1 MSGGSAGRLVAF
13 VVREG
18 EHAEEVEE
26 DAEVEEARARRTSP
40 CTHPANHIAWS
51 GNTNASSASRIARP
65 STPADDGEARVG
77 DDEVE
82 EDAHGEERVGAQ
94 PRIEAENR
102 KGYGGKSTEEKKD
115 GEREE
120 GRWVQEEGGERGN
133 DTGEG
138 HRDGRMMRVHHKS
151 EGWEER
157 KREPDGDSVAQRPVS
172 ASAPAVVRRR
182 RIRLARGTG
191 AGLGTEAPTP
201 SPSSPSA
208 ASPRSTHPQFG
219 AKNGRKGTGRNGEK
233 RDEGWEEGMTGGGR
247 RKGGG
252 RGDRRSQM
260 GRERTWRE
268 GAREPNGDYTAQ
280 EGYVVY
286 GARGMWQKDGGRR
299 IQGYEGTGAW
309 GKEGRSCMPPTLA
322 TRSEESVQRAQRGE
336 RQEEDACRTIDIA
349 GAYDKREVATS
360 MVGERLAWSYEY
372 TRVGSA
378 SEFEGGDVAARVNS
392 SIVYVI

>member
-40 CTHPANHIAWS
+40 CTHPRI
-51 GNTNASSASRIARP
+51 TSRGAGTRTRAARRRRA
-65 STPADDGEARVG
+65 T
-77 DDEVE
+77 
-82 EDAHGEERVGAQ
+82 
-94 PRIEAENR
+94 RIEAENR

-120 GRWVQEEGGERGN
+120 GSGAAAAHSTRARNRG
-133 DTGEG
+133 
-138 HRDGRMMRVHHKS
+138 
-151 EGWEER
+151 
-157 KREPDGDSVAQRPVS
+157 
-172 ASAPAVVRRR
+172 
-182 RIRLARGTG
+182 
-191 AGLGTEAPTP
+191 GLGTEAPTP

-208 ASPRSTHPQFG
+208 ASPCATASTRWQRSTHPQFG

-322 TRSEESVQRAQRGE
+322 SSGGGHEARVRIHAVWSA
-336 RQEEDACRTIDIA
+336 IL
-349 GAYDKREVATS
+349 KR
-360 MVGERLAWSYEY
+360 
-372 TRVGSA
+372 
-378 SEFEGGDVAARVNS
+378 AARRAYSAHSEANVRRKMRAVLSTLPAPMTAGSGNEHGWREAGTRTRAFRMRDNRLGVTS
-392 SIVYVI
+392 TRE